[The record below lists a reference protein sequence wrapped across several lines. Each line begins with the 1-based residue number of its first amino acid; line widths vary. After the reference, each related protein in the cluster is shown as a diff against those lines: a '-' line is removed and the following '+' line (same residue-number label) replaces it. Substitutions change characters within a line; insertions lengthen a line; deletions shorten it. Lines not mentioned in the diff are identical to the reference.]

1 MPLRWLTTLG
11 LMIGL
16 QVAPASARTLQV
28 ELDFQHLGGLLPAA
42 ELDSMLASAE
52 LRVDATYEPR
62 WLVPG
67 VTARREPTL
76 PIGSKLLPILQQTE
90 FTKQQIARHGRTL
103 SFSVSEKHPEH
114 RGYTLATLQLFLP
127 LVAGFGRPQPTLEVI
142 LPAVPKTGLAQQYGL
157 LSRQGS
163 VELGIRLRY
172 RWSDARGAMQQ
183 QTADCDEQVQI
194 IDADHYR
201 FRPSHSHAGLYRALA
216 SAVQSDPPSKAV
228 AGQRSLQLRQ
238 PLPAELQ
245 GWQLSRHHLLQ
256 LQVGD
261 TQVERLSLYATH
273 EVSAECQRSL
283 SYEALLADGQ
293 LVEMEHNH
301 SASGCTDEPADN
313 LWLSASWLNDGSL
326 TQLISTLGRAPASS
340 WDAFT
345 AAKPAAC
352 FNPDSPQSRQP
363 AAAQLAIL
371 EQQVATLQRLRRAF
385 LEQ

>member
-42 ELDSMLASAE
+42 ELDSMLASAQ

-62 WLVPG
+62 WMIPG
-67 VTARREPTL
+67 LTARREPTL

-163 VELGIRLRY
+163 LELGIRLRY

-183 QTADCDEQVQI
+183 QTAACDEQVQV

-201 FRPSHSHAGLYRALA
+201 FRPSHSHAGLYRAMA

-228 AGQRSLQLRQ
+228 TGQRSLQLRQ
-238 PLPAELQ
+238 PLPAERQ

-261 TQVERLSLYATH
+261 TQVERLSLHATR

-283 SYEALLADGQ
+283 SYEALFADGQ
-293 LVEMEHNH
+293 LVEMEHSY
-301 SASGCTDEPADN
+301 SANGCAENPAKN

-326 TQLISTLGRAPASS
+326 TQLISTQGNSPTSS
-340 WDAFT
+340 WKAFSAT
-345 AAKPAAC
+345 QPVAC
-352 FNPDSPQSRQP
+352 LNPDNPQNRQP
-363 AAAQLAIL
+363 TAAQLAML
-371 EQQVATLQRLRRAF
+371 EQQGATLQRLRRAF

>member
-28 ELDFQHLGGLLPAA
+28 ELDFQHIGGLLPAA
-42 ELDSMLASAE
+42 ELDNMLASAQ

-62 WLVPG
+62 WLIPG
-67 VTARREPTL
+67 VTARRERTL
-76 PIGSKLLPILQQTE
+76 PIGSKLLPILQQMELTE
-90 FTKQQIARHGRTL
+90 QQIARHGRTL
-103 SFSVSEKHPEH
+103 SFSVNEKNPEH

-127 LVAGFGRPQPTLEVI
+127 IVAGVGRPQPTLEVI
-142 LPAVPKTGLAQQYGL
+142 LPAVPETGLAQQYGL

-201 FRPSHSHAGLYRALA
+201 FRPSHSHAGLYRELA

-228 AGQRSLQLRQ
+228 AGQRSLQLIP

-256 LQVGD
+256 LQAGD
-261 TQVERLSLYATH
+261 TQVERLSLYATR
-273 EVSAECQRSL
+273 EVSAECQRGL
-283 SYEALLADGQ
+283 SYEALFADGQ

-301 SASGCTDEPADN
+301 SASGCTDETADN
-313 LWLSASWLNDGSL
+313 LWLTASWLNDGSL
-326 TQLISTLGRAPASS
+326 ARLLSTQGQAGTRS
-340 WDAFT
+340 WEAFT
-345 AAKPAAC
+345 AAQPAAC
-352 FNPDSPQSRQP
+352 LNPDNPQSHQP
-363 AAAQLAIL
+363 EAAQLAML
-371 EQQVATLQRLRRAF
+371 EQQVASLQRLRRAF

>member
-1 MPLRWLTTLG
+1 MP
-11 LMIGL
+11 
-16 QVAPASARTLQV
+16 
-28 ELDFQHLGGLLPAA
+28 E
-42 ELDSMLASAE
+42 
-52 LRVDATYEPR
+52 
-62 WLVPG
+62 
-67 VTARREPTL
+67 
-76 PIGSKLLPILQQTE
+76 
-90 FTKQQIARHGRTL
+90 
-103 SFSVSEKHPEH
+103 
-114 RGYTLATLQLFLP
+114 
-127 LVAGFGRPQPTLEVI
+127 
-142 LPAVPKTGLAQQYGL
+142 TGLAQQYGL

-183 QTADCDEQVQI
+183 QTAACDEQVQI

-201 FRPSHSHAGLYRALA
+201 FRPSHSHAGLYRELA

-228 AGQRSLQLRQ
+228 AGQRSLQLIP

-245 GWQLSRHHLLQ
+245 GWQLSRHYLLQ

-261 TQVERLSLYATH
+261 TQVERLSFHATR
-273 EVSAECQRSL
+273 EASAECQRSL
-283 SYEALLADGQ
+283 SYEALFADGQ

-301 SASGCTDEPADN
+301 SASGCTDEQADN

-326 TQLISTLGRAPASS
+326 TRLLSTLGRAPASS

-352 FNPDSPQSRQP
+352 LNPDNPQSRQP

-371 EQQVATLQRLRRAF
+371 EQQVATLQRLRRTF